1 MYIMTMDP
9 NMLVSIINM
18 KLRDNYSNLDMLCED
33 MDLNKD
39 ALKGRLKEAQY
50 TYCKETNQ
58 FK

>member
-1 MYIMTMDP
+1 MDIMTMDP

-18 KLRDNYSNLDMLCED
+18 KLRDNYSNLDMLCDD

-39 ALKGRLKEAQY
+39 ALKRRLKEADY
-50 TYCKETNQ
+50 KYCKETNQ

>member
-1 MYIMTMDP
+1 MDIMTMDP

-39 ALKGRLKEAQY
+39 ALKGRLQEAQY

>member
-1 MYIMTMDP
+1 MMRS
-9 NMLVSIINM
+9 N
-18 KLRDNYSNLDMLCED
+18 LRDNYSNLDMLCED